1 MIIQNKP
8 NKILEINRNVYG
20 LIGMMVIIFI
30 LIVMAMEMQL
40 RENNQMN
47 LVANDYHL
55 LTSEKALTLLN
66 AISTLRLRLKDQ
78 EIARLNKNVTAIKIT
93 SSTTTFPLFSTLDK
107 MEAFKYEC
115 KKIIA
120 EIDTI
125 QVRYANPEFES
136 VKSYLLEIHS
146 SVLTNMEATKA
157 DKFYSSQRIDDIIM
171 PLISVTHQLQRL
183 HHLAYKKLQ
192 QDISDSK
199 TYRKIQVISLIT
211 LLIIIG
217 LFGITRMLWHVRY
230 SLNALKES
238 QIKLQD
244 ENEFVSGLLNTV
256 PVIVLLLNEKGCIQ
270 YVNPYFEKLTGF
282 HLDEIKGKDWFDTF
296 IPDGCKNDI
305 RQLFQKTLQQNSV
318 KGNVN
323 TIINRD
329 GNKLDVEW
337 YAQTMQQYDGK
348 SMLTSVLCTGQD
360 ITDRNRSERELEQ
373 YRFHLEELVAERTNE
388 MKVAVKNAENANKAK
403 SEFLSSMSH
412 ELRTPMNAVLG
423 FSQLLV
429 TDTDSLLTK
438 DQLESVEM
446 IIEGGEHLLSLI
458 NDVLD
463 LSKIEA
469 GNSELKIESINIK
482 TLISEV
488 YLLVQPQAE
497 QQSISL
503 DNKITE
509 EVDYKILADYR
520 KLKQVMLN
528 FSSNAIK
535 YNSDQ
540 GILTYSC
547 DRSNNKIRLS
557 VSDTGDGVTEEL
569 LPSLFEPFNRLDKAN
584 STIQGTGIGL
594 TICKNLVELMG
605 GEIGVFMNPGKGLT
619 FWVEFEESL
628 CK

>member
-557 VSDTGDGVTEEL
+557 VSDTGDGVSEEL

>member
-20 LIGMMVIIFI
+20 LIGMMIIIFI

-78 EIARLNKNVTAIKIT
+78 EIARLNKNVTAIKII

-557 VSDTGDGVTEEL
+557 VSDTGDGVSEEL